1 MCIRDRGY
9 TEEQAKE
16 KWPDRDIKVATF
28 PFTANGKAVGL
39 AETAGFGK
47 LVADAEFGEILGA
60 HLVGPHVSE
69 LLPEITLAQRFDLTA
84 GEIARN
90 IHIHPT
96 LSEVLKEIAHGVE
109 GHMINL

>member
-1 MCIRDRGY
+1 MGY

-16 KWPDRDIKVATF
+16 KWPDKDIKVATF
-28 PFTANGKAVGL
+28 PFSANGKAVGL

-47 LVADAEFGEILGA
+47 LVADAEFGEILGC
-60 HLVGPHVSE
+60 HLVGANVSE
-69 LLPEITLAQRFDLTA
+69 LIPEVVLAQRFDLTA
-84 GEIARN
+84 GEIARS

-96 LSEVLKEIAHGVE
+96 LPEVIKEIAHGIE